1 MFSQLA
7 RQGRRA
13 DSHDG
18 DERLPKGWFDLDQ
31 CKGCGLFKREWF
43 SNPVKFLDRDR
54 LHLVRA
60 WDLAGTATKADA
72 DWTVGVLMGR
82 DKLTS
87 MLYIV
92 DVVRG
97 RWSPAEVER
106 KVYSTAV
113 LDGPEC
119 RIRIPQDPGAAGKF
133 AAHHLA
139 SMLQGYSIATEREEG
154 NKECRADPL
163 AAQCEHGLVKLVEAA
178 WNRSFIEEL
187 CAFPNGAHDDQVD
200 AASAAFRTLM
210 RRITYYALA
219 A

>member
-1 MFSQLA
+1 MSSHMSAGQLQQRPTA
-7 RQGRRA
+7 REG
-13 DSHDG
+13 
-18 DERLPKGWFDLDQ
+18 
-31 CKGCGLFKREWF
+31 GLFKREWF
-43 SNPVKFLDRDR
+43 DNPVRFLDRDR
-54 LHLVRA
+54 LQLVRA
-60 WDLAGTATKADA
+60 WDLAGTANKADA

-82 DKLTS
+82 DTLTGL
-87 MLYIV
+87 LYII

-106 KVYSTAV
+106 KVRSIAI

-154 NKECRADPL
+154 NKEYRADPL
-163 AAQCEHGLVKLVEAA
+163 AAQCEHGLVKLVEGS
-178 WNRSFIEEL
+178 WNQAFIDEL
-187 CAFPNGAHDDQVD
+187 CAFPNGVHDDQVD
-200 AASAAFRTLM
+200 AASAAFRAVM
-210 RRITYYALA
+210 RRVTYYMLA